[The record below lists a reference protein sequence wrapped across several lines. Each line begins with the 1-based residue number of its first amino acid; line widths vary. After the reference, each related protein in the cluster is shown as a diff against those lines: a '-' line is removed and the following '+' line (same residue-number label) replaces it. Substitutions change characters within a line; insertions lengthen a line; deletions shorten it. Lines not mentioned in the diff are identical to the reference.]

1 MYRSKI
7 YIKRVIIMALSS
19 NLINNT
25 LLKQYTAE
33 VKNNNTISDK
43 GTNDFQREKE
53 MQEAAFQTIL
63 MQMMDSTGNSM
74 MAELMTEALS
84 KQGSFSLDDSL
95 GAISNFNS
103 NIRGASREIFNDYTQ
118 GDNKMDGL
126 GLTAAKYESNV
137 NPGTISN
144 TPGDYGGKSYGAW
157 QFSSKEGS
165 LDSFI
170 NSLKGENNEF
180 YEKLSGAKAKDDN
193 KFGVNFDSEWT
204 GIATSNNEEFLKLQ
218 HEYVKQNYYD
228 GAAQDLKLKYG
239 FDISQK
245 SDALKE
251 SLFSTVVQH
260 GVGGTSSL
268 FSKINLNN
276 SDGNIIND
284 LYNERQKVNVY
295 FKSSSAQVKQ
305 SVYNRFTK
313 EKQDMLSMLNEQF
326 V

>member
-1 MYRSKI
+1 MTVS
-7 YIKRVIIMALSS
+7 A
-19 NLINNT
+19 NAINNI

-33 VKNNNTISDK
+33 IKNNNTISDK
-43 GTNDFQREKE
+43 GTSDFQYEKE
-53 MQEAAFQTIL
+53 MQESAFQTIL
-63 MQMMDSTGNSM
+63 MQMTDSSGNSM
-74 MAELMTEALS
+74 MAELMSEALS

-103 NIRGASREIFNDYTQ
+103 TMRGASREIFNGYTQ
-118 GDNKMDGL
+118 EDNNVDGL

-157 QFSSKEGS
+157 QFSSKTGA

-170 NSLKGENNEF
+170 NSLKGNNNEI

-204 GIATSNNEEFLKLQ
+204 GIATSNKEEFLKLQ
-218 HEYVKQNYYD
+218 HDYIRKDYYD
-228 GAAQDLKLKYG
+228 SAAQDLKLKFG

-260 GVGGTSSL
+260 GIGGTSSL

-284 LYNERQKVNVY
+284 LYNERQKVNIY

-313 EKQDMLSMLNEQF
+313 EKQDMLSMLNGQI

>member
-1 MYRSKI
+1 
-7 YIKRVIIMALSS
+7 MALSS
-19 NLINNT
+19 NLISNT
-25 LLKQYTAE
+25 LLNQYTSE
-33 VKNNNTISDK
+33 IKNNNTISDK
-43 GTNDFQREKE
+43 DKNDFQREKA

-63 MQMMDSTGNSM
+63 MQMTDSSGNSM
-74 MAELMTEALS
+74 MAELMSEALS

-103 NIRGASREIFNDYTQ
+103 NMRGASREVFDDSTQ
-118 GDNKMDGL
+118 SVENKKGIL
-126 GLTAAKYESNV
+126 GFSAAKYESNM

-157 QFSSKEGS
+157 QFSSKTGS

-170 NSLKGENNEF
+170 NSLKVNNTEF
-180 YEKLSGAKAKDDN
+180 YEKLSGAKDNN
-193 KFGVNFDSEWT
+193 KFGENFDTEWA
-204 GIATSNNEEFLKLQ
+204 GVATSNKEEFLKLQ
-218 HEYVKQNYYD
+218 HDYVKQDYYD
-228 GAAQDLKLKYG
+228 NAAQDLKLKYG

-284 LYNERQKVNVY
+284 LYNERQKVNTY

-313 EKQDMLSMLNEQF
+313 EKQDMLSMLNGQ
-326 V
+326 VV

>member
-1 MYRSKI
+1 MT
-7 YIKRVIIMALSS
+7 LSA
-19 NLINNT
+19 NAINNI

-33 VKNNNTISDK
+33 IKNNNTISDK
-43 GTNDFQREKE
+43 GTSNFQHEKD
-53 MQEAAFQTIL
+53 MQESAFQTIL
-63 MQMMDSTGNSM
+63 MQMTDSSGNSM
-74 MAELMTEALS
+74 MAELMSEALS

-103 NIRGASREIFNDYTQ
+103 NMRGTSREIFNDYSQ
-118 GDNKMDGL
+118 GDNKAPGL
-126 GLTAAKYESNV
+126 GLAAAKYESNV

-157 QFSSKEGS
+157 QFSSKTGS

-170 NSLKGENNEF
+170 NSLKGNNNEL
-180 YEKLSGAKAKDDN
+180 YERLSGAKAKDEN
-193 KFGVNFDSEWT
+193 KFGVNFDAEWT
-204 GIATSNNEEFLKLQ
+204 DIATSNKEEFLKLQ
-218 HEYVKQNYYD
+218 HDYIKQNYYD
-228 GAAQDLKLKYG
+228 SAAQDLKLKYG

-284 LYNERQKVNVY
+284 LYDERQKVNIY

-313 EKQDMLSMLNEQF
+313 EKQNMLSMLNGQI

>member
-1 MYRSKI
+1 
-7 YIKRVIIMALSS
+7 MALSS
-19 NLINNT
+19 NLISNT
-25 LLKQYTAE
+25 LLNQYTSE
-33 VKNNNTISDK
+33 IKNNNTISDK
-43 GTNDFQREKE
+43 DKNDFQREKA

-63 MQMMDSTGNSM
+63 MQMTDSSGNSM
-74 MAELMTEALS
+74 MAELMSEALS

-103 NIRGASREIFNDYTQ
+103 NMRGAAREVFDDSTQ
-118 GDNKMDGL
+118 SVENKKGIL
-126 GLTAAKYESNV
+126 GFSAAKYESNI

-157 QFSSKEGS
+157 QFSSKTGS

-170 NSLKGENNEF
+170 NSLKVNNTEF
-180 YEKLSGAKAKDDN
+180 YEKLSGAKDNN
-193 KFGVNFDSEWT
+193 KFGENFDTEWARV
-204 GIATSNNEEFLKLQ
+204 ATSNKEEFLKLQ
-218 HEYVKQNYYD
+218 HDCVKQDYYD
-228 GAAQDLKLKYG
+228 NAAQDLKLKYG

-284 LYNERQKVNVY
+284 LYNERQKVNTY

-313 EKQDMLSMLNEQF
+313 EKQDMLSMLYGQ
-326 V
+326 VD

>member
-1 MYRSKI
+1 
-7 YIKRVIIMALSS
+7 MALSA
-19 NLINNT
+19 NMINT
-25 LLKQYTAE
+25 MLKQYTAE
-33 VKNNNTISDK
+33 IKNNNSISDT
-43 GTNDFQREKE
+43 GTANLQREKE

-63 MQMMDSTGNSM
+63 MQMMDSAGNSM
-74 MAELMTEALS
+74 MAELMSEALS

-103 NIRGASREIFNDYTQ
+103 NMRGASREVFDDSTQ
-118 GDNKMDGL
+118 SVENKKGIL
-126 GLTAAKYESNV
+126 GFSAAKYESNI

-144 TPGDYGGKSYGAW
+144 TTGDYGGKSYGAW
-157 QFSSKEGS
+157 QFSSKTGS

-170 NSLKGENNEF
+170 NSLKVNNTEV
-180 YEKLSGAKAKDDN
+180 YEKLSGAKAKDNN
-193 KFGVNFDSEWT
+193 KFGENFDTEWARL
-204 GIATSNNEEFLKLQ
+204 ATSNKEEFLKLQ
-218 HEYVKQNYYD
+218 HDCVKQDYYD
-228 GAAQDLKLKYG
+228 NAAQDLKLKYG

-284 LYNERQKVNVY
+284 LYNERQKVNTY

-313 EKQDMLSMLNEQF
+313 EKQDMLSMLNGQ
-326 V
+326 VV

>member
-1 MYRSKI
+1 MD
-7 YIKRVIIMALSS
+7 LSA
-19 NLINNT
+19 NMINT
-25 LLKQYTAE
+25 MLKQYTAQ
-33 VKNNNTISDK
+33 VKNNSTISDTVT
-43 GTNDFQREKE
+43 TNLQNEKE

-63 MQMMDSTGNSM
+63 TQMMDSSGNSM
-74 MAELMTEALS
+74 MAELMSEALS

-103 NIRGASREIFNDYTQ
+103 TIRGASRETFNEYTQ
-118 GDNKMDGL
+118 GNIKVDGL
-126 GLTAAKYESNV
+126 GLTAAKYESNI
-137 NPGTISN
+137 NPGTISS
-144 TPGDYGGKSYGAW
+144 TLGDYGGKSYGAW
-157 QFSSKEGS
+157 QFSSKTGS

-170 NSLKGENNEF
+170 NSLKANNSEF

-204 GIATSNNEEFLKLQ
+204 SIAASNKEEFLKLQ
-218 HEYVKQNYYD
+218 HDCIKQDYYD
-228 GAAQDLKLKYG
+228 SAAQNLKLKYG

-284 LYNERQKVNVY
+284 LYNERQKVNIY

-313 EKQDMLSMLNEQF
+313 EKQDMLIMLNGK
-326 V
+326 VV

>member
-1 MYRSKI
+1 
-7 YIKRVIIMALSS
+7 MALSS

-170 NSLKGENNEF
+170 NSLKGNNNEF

>member
-1 MYRSKI
+1 MTVS
-7 YIKRVIIMALSS
+7 A
-19 NLINNT
+19 NAINNI

-33 VKNNNTISDK
+33 IKNNNTISDK
-43 GTNDFQREKE
+43 GTSDFQYEKE
-53 MQEAAFQTIL
+53 MQESAFQTIL
-63 MQMMDSTGNSM
+63 MQMTDSSGNSM
-74 MAELMTEALS
+74 MAELMSEALS

-103 NIRGASREIFNDYTQ
+103 TMRGASREIFNGYTQ
-118 GDNKMDGL
+118 EDNNVDGL

-157 QFSSKEGS
+157 QFSSKTGS

-170 NSLKGENNEF
+170 NSLKGNNNEI

-204 GIATSNNEEFLKLQ
+204 GIATSNKEEFLKLQ
-218 HEYVKQNYYD
+218 HDYIRKDYYD
-228 GAAQDLKLKYG
+228 SAAQDLKLKFG

-260 GVGGTSSL
+260 GIGGTSSL

-284 LYNERQKVNVY
+284 LYNERQKVNIY

-313 EKQDMLSMLNEQF
+313 EKQDMLSMLNGQI

>member
-1 MYRSKI
+1 
-7 YIKRVIIMALSS
+7 MALSS

-25 LLKQYTAE
+25 LLKQYTSE
-33 VKNNNTISDK
+33 IKNNNTISDK
-43 GTNDFQREKE
+43 GTTDFQREKE

-63 MQMMDSTGNSM
+63 MQMMDSSGNSM
-74 MAELMTEALS
+74 MAELMSEALS

-103 NIRGASREIFNDYTQ
+103 NMRGVSREVFDDSTQ
-118 GDNKMDGL
+118 SVENKKDIL
-126 GLTAAKYESNV
+126 GFSAAKYESNI

-144 TPGDYGGKSYGAW
+144 TTGDYGGKSYGAW
-157 QFSSKEGS
+157 QFSSKTGS

-170 NSLKGENNEF
+170 NSLKVNNTEV
-180 YEKLSGAKAKDDN
+180 YEKLSVAKAKDNN
-193 KFGVNFDSEWT
+193 KFGENFDTEWARV
-204 GIATSNNEEFLKLQ
+204 ATSNKEEFLKLQ
-218 HEYVKQNYYD
+218 HDCVKQDYYD
-228 GAAQDLKLKYG
+228 NAAQDLKLKYG

-284 LYNERQKVNVY
+284 LYNERQKVNIY

-313 EKQDMLSMLNEQF
+313 EKQDMLSMLNGQ
-326 V
+326 VV

>member
-1 MYRSKI
+1 MT
-7 YIKRVIIMALSS
+7 LSA
-19 NLINNT
+19 NAINNI

-33 VKNNNTISDK
+33 IKNNNATSNT
-43 GTNDFQREKE
+43 GTVNLQNEKE

-63 MQMMDSTGNSM
+63 MQMTDSSGNSM
-74 MAELMTEALS
+74 MAELMSEALS

-103 NIRGASREIFNDYTQ
+103 TIRGASREIFNDYTQ
-118 GDNKMDGL
+118 GDNEVDGL
-126 GLTAAKYESNV
+126 GLTASKYESNV

-157 QFSSKEGS
+157 QFSSKTGS

-170 NSLKGENNEF
+170 NSLKGNNNEL

-193 KFGVNFDSEWT
+193 KFDVNFDSEWT
-204 GIATSNNEEFLKLQ
+204 SIASSNKEEFLKLQ
-218 HEYVKQNYYD
+218 HDCIKQDYYD
-228 GAAQDLKLKYG
+228 SAAQDLKLKYG

-276 SDGNIIND
+276 SDSNIIND
-284 LYNERQKVNVY
+284 LYNERQKVNIY

-313 EKQDMLSMLNEQF
+313 EKQDMLSMLNGKI